1 VEVLTITIECSNG
14 ALFPAEV
21 MKMAAPEK
29 AAQLAAILADLGITF
44 RVEDDEER
52 IRFQAD
58 SERRVIV
65 VGKRCLARL
74 WVHAFA
80 SFSIF
85 YDTVQLKTRDPA
97 ATLDLRTT
105 DRLRKAATLLKWA
118 VKADLTTKL
127 FPQQLDHSGTLALPP
142 ELAVVFS
149 EEEFAHDKHLADEH
163 ATTALG
169 YILHH
174 ELAHLRLGHKAEH
187 GLRSIEQEK
196 AADRMAAEWLLDSSG
211 LTPNDLLRRHLGIAI
226 ALGWLA
232 SISVYTGHSSGSS
245 HPPAWDRLYQVFEQY
260 LSSDDDQV
268 WAFIMA
274 VLGLHLENQ
283 RRSLV
288 TPGRPCRS
296 FKEGVNYY
304 LDVISRIED

>member
-1 VEVLTITIECSNG
+1 MTIKCSNG

-52 IRFQAD
+52 IRFQAN
-58 SERRVIV
+58 SEGRVIV
-65 VGKRCLARL
+65 VGMRCLARL

-80 SFSIF
+80 SFAIF

-105 DRLRKAATLLKWA
+105 DRLRKAAVLLKWA

-149 EEEFAHDKHLADEH
+149 KEEFARDKHLADEH

-169 YILHH
+169 FILHH
-174 ELAHLRLGHKAEH
+174 EACAPPSRAQGGARSAVNRTREGRRPH
-187 GLRSIEQEK
+187 GS
-196 AADRMAAEWLLDSSG
+196 RMAARFFG
-211 LTPNDLLRRHLGIAI
+211 P
-226 ALGWLA
+226 
-232 SISVYTGHSSGSS
+232 
-245 HPPAWDRLYQVFEQY
+245 HPQ
-260 LSSDDDQV
+260 
-268 WAFIMA
+268 
-274 VLGLHLENQ
+274 
-283 RRSLV
+283 
-288 TPGRPCRS
+288 
-296 FKEGVNYY
+296 
-304 LDVISRIED
+304 